1 MYASPAPATAAAA
14 SSAGPRAPVP
24 GAAPDTPAAAG
35 HPALAGLTVL
45 ERGWLSSN
53 NVLIHAAPGEDGA
66 VLVDTGHVNH
76 AEQTCALVAHALCGA
91 PLARIVNTHLHS
103 DHCGGNAAL
112 QAAHGAPIWVAP
124 GMAPPVRAWDG
135 QRLSYLGTG
144 QRIARFGAQ
153 AELPRA
159 GTLVAGGRRWEVLP
173 APGHD
178 PDSVMLFDREGG
190 VLLSADALWEH
201 GFGVVFPE
209 VVGEPGFDDV
219 GAVLEQIAALPV
231 QVVVPGHGRPFT
243 DVAGALERARSRLQ
257 GFRADPARHAR
268 HAAKVLLKY
277 HLMEERSQPWP
288 ALLDW
293 AEATPMLSGL
303 WERHGRA
310 GAPGPRD
317 WAAQLVRELVQGGA
331 LRLEDG
337 VVHDAG

>member
-1 MYASPAPATAAAA
+1 MSHPAAAA
-14 SSAGPRAPVP
+14 S
-24 GAAPDTPAAAG
+24 
-35 HPALAGLTVL
+35 PALKGLTVL

-53 NVLIHAAPGEDGA
+53 NVLIHPAPGEDGA

-76 AEQTCALVAHALCGA
+76 AEQTCALVAHALRGV
-91 PLARIVNTHLHS
+91 PLTRIVNTHLHS

-124 GMAPPVRAWDG
+124 GMAQPVRDWDER
-135 QRLSYLGTG
+135 RLTYLGTG

-153 AELPRA
+153 AELA
-159 GTLVAGGRRWEVLP
+159 TGTALQAGGRSWEVLP

-178 PDSVMLFDREGG
+178 PDSMMLFDREHG
-190 VLLSADALWEH
+190 VLISADALWEH

-219 GAVLEQIAALPV
+219 AQVLERVAGLPV
-231 QVVVPGHGRPFT
+231 QVVVPGHGAPFT
-243 DVAGALERARSRLQ
+243 DVDAALARARARLQ

-268 HAAKVLLKY
+268 HAAKVLIKY
-277 HLMEERSQPWP
+277 HLMEERAQPWQ

-293 AEATPMLSGL
+293 AEATPMMAGL

-310 GAPGPRD
+310 SAPGTRD
-317 WAAQLVRELVQGGA
+317 WAALLVRELAHSGA
-331 LRLEDG
+331 LRIEDD
-337 VVHDAG
+337 VVRDAG